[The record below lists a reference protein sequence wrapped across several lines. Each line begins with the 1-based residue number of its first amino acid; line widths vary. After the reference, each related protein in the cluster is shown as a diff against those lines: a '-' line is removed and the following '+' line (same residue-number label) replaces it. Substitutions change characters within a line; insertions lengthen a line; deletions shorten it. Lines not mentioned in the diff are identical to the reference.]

1 MDSLHVTLVA
11 ATLIT
16 VAVLY
21 LAVTSGQSTTKIGW
35 PDRILL
41 GFVAA
46 LMAGFWIGVGAKAQE
61 RHEPVSYTAELPVVR
76 AALPCPG
83 RLVLRDLTRLRRGR
97 PLDKPQFRHLRR
109 AVRAEESPASKMLC
123 NPRETQ
129 ARQTITKL
137 LQKPAS

>member
-1 MDSLHVTLVA
+1 
-11 ATLIT
+11 
-16 VAVLY
+16 
-21 LAVTSGQSTTKIGW
+21 
-35 PDRILL
+35 
-41 GFVAA
+41 
-46 LMAGFWIGVGAKAQE
+46 MAGFWIGVGAKAQE
-61 RHEPVSYTAELPVVR
+61 RHEPVSYTAELPAVR

-97 PLDKPQFRHLRR
+97 PLNEPQFRHLRR